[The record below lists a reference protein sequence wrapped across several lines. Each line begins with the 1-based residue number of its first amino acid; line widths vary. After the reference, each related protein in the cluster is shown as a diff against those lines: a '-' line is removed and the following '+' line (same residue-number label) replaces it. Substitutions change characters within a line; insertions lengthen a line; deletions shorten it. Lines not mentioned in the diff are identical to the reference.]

1 MNTLMKSVLCGVVLL
16 VSIQVVF
23 AQQISKQVNV
33 DFLNVRSGPGTD
45 YTIVDKVYNSDK
57 LDVIYES
64 GQWSKVRLA
73 NGKTGF
79 VYSAYLSNTNQNIGN
94 SRNTNPYENWI
105 SLNLRTGDAPPC
117 SIVDAKYNFS
127 IDNYLKVNVG
137 SNTDVVIKIM
147 RLVDDECIRIAYIGS
162 KNSFSM
168 TNIPEGRYY
177 LKIAYG
183 KELKQDKNEEDC
195 VIKFSKQALYEK
207 GTDILDF
214 NRERTYNGYS
224 LPCFELSLDVISSS
238 PQNGF
243 NSKTINE
250 DEFNK

>member
-1 MNTLMKSVLCGVVLL
+1 MTWLLKKLLFVVTIIC
-16 VSIQVVF
+16 SAQFVF
-23 AQQISKQVNV
+23 AQQISKRVNV
-33 DFLNVRSGPGTD
+33 DLLNVRSGPGTD
-45 YTIVDKVYNSDK
+45 YSIVDKVYNSDK
-57 LDVIYES
+57 LDIIYES
-64 GQWSKVRLA
+64 GQWSKVRLN
-73 NGKTGF
+73 NGNIGF
-79 VYSAYLSNTNQNIGN
+79 VYSAYLSNVNQNTGN

-105 SLNLRTGDAPPC
+105 SLYLRTGDAPPC

-127 IDNYLKVNVG
+127 LDNYLKVNVG

-195 VIKFSKQALYEK
+195 IIKFSKQALYEK

-214 NRERTYNGYS
+214 NREHSYNGYS